1 MTYEELDAVV
11 PENVKQAYLNHQVH
25 KLAEERTGLTDF
37 SFESIARYMGEKIA
51 SRQMSHNI
59 IQDGLTAL
67 KMLRG

>member
-11 PENVKQAYLNHQVH
+11 PENVKLAYLNHQVH

-37 SFESIARYMGEKIA
+37 SFASISRYMGEKIA
-51 SRQMSHNI
+51 ARRMRHAVI
-59 IQDGLTAL
+59 MDGLTAL